1 MKYKKLIAG
10 LVTLIFVMSIF
21 SMLDFTVP
29 VVKGTDVSGTQSGVW
44 DVAGSPYIVTENVI
58 VESGTTLEIKPGV
71 VIKFDLGK
79 KMYIL
84 GILFANGTKTNP
96 ITFTSNVA
104 SPYIYC
110 WEGIKFHT
118 LGSGIVQNCS
128 FTYARNGIDV
138 EASYK
143 LKIKNCK
150 ISYCE
155 NATRFNTV
163 TMLDIENCNIFN
175 NTDNGIQLKWG
186 FGSVRISNNTIYNN
200 SKGIRLIHAYKSI
213 IENNTLDSNLRGIR
227 LRSSGR
233 CQISNNSIYNTNPS
247 GRSRSSRE
255 ASVPN
260 EFEDDDLGSQ
270 NFPPSS
276 SSRNSNRQEWDDD
289 DDDYDDLI
297 EDDKFNEIDWIE
309 GDHEEEIYAALYLN
323 RSNSN
328 SVFNNKIINV
338 SGYGILVN
346 RSYNNTFENN
356 YIENTSLNGICLYS
370 LSIINTFK
378 NNTIKNIDNSAIALT
393 FQSNGNTFQNNN
405 ITKPNYHFGIEYE
418 RDSTKNIFTRDNL
431 VNNIPLRVY
440 YQESGSKISSELK
453 DITIVLPKMTNLGQI
468 VIIESRNFNIR
479 GVQLTKG
486 QSGIFF
492 FDSHNGIII
501 DSKIINNDVYG
512 IDFGYNSTNISV
524 LNSTVSTSGVKDFNI
539 DDFSNVTVV
548 NTTFNRARVSYGYY
562 SNLTVQWFLHVKVV
576 YGVINETIPFA
587 KIKVHDNYNKL
598 IYNGS
603 TDNNGILKFIRCTDM
618 LLTNNKSISFNPY
631 NVSALK
637 IHYQP
642 GYAGSGI
649 VMDMTKWVTLKLTDN
664 HNPTLSGQIKPA
676 VTHNRTPTIEWPSGT
691 DTDNDILGY
700 NVQLWNLNN
709 KDEIIESNST
719 QTSKYIVKTNLTY
732 GERYGVNIIAFDPYG
747 GWSNYITGSFAVVNS
762 APSAPKIMIYP
773 LQTDKRPSRNE
784 DLNCTIIK
792 PSVDNDTNPKD
803 VIKYNYRWYKNDVLQ
818 VLLSTWNTTKL
829 YHILPKEYTST
840 NDIWRCEVTATDG
853 FKVTEPVGDS
863 RIIKNNPPR
872 LNNTIPFL
880 KILEDTVDSTSIN
893 LRDIFVDDDFEPLTF
908 DYINSGKNISV
919 QIFQHNG
926 TVILIPKQNWN
937 GYEDIRFTAT
947 DNEDSTY
954 INTRIKVLPVPD
966 PPTVKIVLPKT
977 KSYFI
982 HNNSRG
988 VSFVGVYEDPD
999 IPYGEGDVLNLTWIS
1014 NISGV
1019 LGYGDRLN
1027 NLILPIGSHKIDF
1040 IGYDSTNNSDRD
1052 SIIIHIINRTGPFN
1066 IPEVKLINP
1075 LSRQVINSTRATLS
1089 WTTINLNSSD
1099 MERVLF
1105 DVYLDTSETPSEIL
1119 VTEYLGNNLTITGL
1133 EDNTKYYWTVIPYL
1147 DEFQGICV
1155 DEVWNFTIDLNFT
1168 SIYGVE
1174 LNMIERELIIET
1186 GAITVYNFTVK
1197 NLGNGIDDFIITLS
1211 FLNGSDLIDY
1221 TTLQFDKVILEPSES
1236 ITINLTFNI
1245 SEDYSNINEILMLI
1259 NVYSSSG
1266 PASAMLSRN
1275 IKIIDEEEAL
1285 TIEDETPAKI
1295 PLGIIYLL
1303 LFILITILIIFLLL
1317 LFFFTRLFFWL
1328 KKQPQHL
1335 SIAHTNIIFPKK
1347 RSVTKEKVRK
1357 K

>member
-1 MKYKKLIAG
+1 MKYKKLIVG
-10 LVTLIFVMSIF
+10 LVTLIFVLSTFSI
-21 SMLDFTVP
+21 LDFTFP
-29 VVKGTDVSGTQSGVW
+29 IAKGTDVSGTQSGVW
-44 DVAGSPYIVTENVI
+44 SIAGSPYVVTENVI
-58 VESGTTLEIKPGV
+58 VESGTTLVIQPGV
-71 VIKFDLGK
+71 EIKFDLGK

-84 GILFANGTKTNP
+84 GILFANGTSANP
-96 ITFTSNVA
+96 ITFTSNVI
-104 SPYIYC
+104 SPYVYC

-118 LGSGIVQNCS
+118 LGSGVLQNCS

-143 LKIKNCK
+143 LKIKNCS

-163 TMLDIENCNIFN
+163 TMLDIENCYIYN

-186 FGSVRISNNTIYNN
+186 FGSVRIMNNTIYNN

-213 IENNTLDSNLRGIR
+213 IDNNTLDSNLRGIR

-233 CQISNNSIYNTNPS
+233 NQITNNSIYNTNPS
-247 GRSRSSRE
+247 SRSGGSRA
-255 ASVPN
+255 ASIPN
-260 EFEDDDLGSQ
+260 ELEDDDPGKQ
-270 NFPPSS
+270 NSAPSS
-276 SSRNSNRQEWDDD
+276 NSRNSNRQEWDDD

-323 RSNSN
+323 RSSSN
-328 SVFNNKIINV
+328 SVFNNKMINV

-346 RSYNNTFENN
+346 RSYNNTCEDN

-370 LSIINTFK
+370 LSIVNTFK
-378 NNTIKNIDNSAIALT
+378 NNTLKNVDNSAIALT

-418 RDSTKNIFTRDNL
+418 RDSIKNIFTRDNL
-431 VNNIPLRVY
+431 VNNIPLHVY
-440 YQESGSKISSELK
+440 YKELGSKISSELA
-453 DITIVLPKMTNLGQI
+453 DLTIILPKMTNLGQI
-468 VIIESRNFNIR
+468 VIIESSNFNIR
-479 GVQLTKG
+479 GIQLTKG

-492 FDSHNGIII
+492 FDSHNGIVI

-576 YGVINETIPFA
+576 YALTNETIPFA
-587 KIKVHDNYNKL
+587 KIKVYDNYNKL

-603 TDNNGILKFIRCTDM
+603 TDHYGISQFIRCTDM

-642 GYAGSGI
+642 GYAGFGI
-649 VMDMTKWVTLKLTDN
+649 DMDMTKWVTLKLTDN
-664 HNPTLSGQIKPA
+664 HNPKLSGQIKPA
-676 VTHNRTPTIEWPSGT
+676 VTHNRTPTITWPPGT
-691 DTDNDILGY
+691 DPDHDILGY
-700 NVQLWNLNN
+700 NIQLWNLNK

-719 QTSKYIVKTNLTY
+719 QKPKYIVKTNLTY
-732 GERYGVNIIAFDPYG
+732 GERYGVNVIAFDPYG

-762 APSAPKIMIYP
+762 APSAPKIMIIP
-773 LQTDKRPSRNE
+773 LQKDKRPSRNE

-803 VIKYNYRWYKNDVLQ
+803 IIKYNYLWYKNDVLQ
-818 VLLSTWNTTKL
+818 VLLSARNTTKT

-840 NDIWRCEVTATDG
+840 NDIWKCEVTASDG
-853 FKVTEPVGDS
+853 FEVTAPAVDF
-863 RIIKNNPPR
+863 RTIKNNPPR

-893 LRDIFVDDDFEPLTF
+893 LMDIFVDDDFEPLTF
-908 DYINSGKNISV
+908 DYIKSGENLSV
-919 QIFQHNG
+919 QIFQNNG
-926 TVILIPKQNWN
+926 TVILIPKHNWN
-937 GYEDIRFTAT
+937 GYEDIRFTAS
-947 DNEDSTY
+947 DNEDLTY
-954 INTRIKVLPVPD
+954 IDTKIRVMPVPD
-966 PPTVKIVLPKT
+966 PPTIKIVLPKT

-999 IPYGEGDVLNLTWIS
+999 IPYGDILNLTWVS

-1027 NLILPIGSHKIDF
+1027 NLILPIGSHKIEF
-1040 IGYDSTNNSDRD
+1040 IGNDSINNSDRD

-1066 IPEVKLINP
+1066 IPEVKLLSP
-1075 LSRQVINSTRATLS
+1075 LSRQVINSTTVTLS

-1099 MERVLF
+1099 NERVLF
-1105 DVYLDTSETPSEIL
+1105 DVYLDTSETPSEVL
-1119 VTEYLGNNLTITGL
+1119 VSEYLGNNLTITGL

-1155 DEVWNFTIDLNFT
+1155 DWVWNFSIDLNFT
-1168 SIYGVE
+1168 SIFGVE
-1174 LNMIERELIIET
+1174 LNMTERELIIET
-1186 GAITVYNFTVK
+1186 GAITIYNFTVK
-1197 NLGNGIDDFIITLS
+1197 NIGNGIDNFIITLS
-1211 FLNGSDLIDY
+1211 FLNGSELINY
-1221 TTLQFDKVILEPSES
+1221 ITLEFDTIILGPSES
-1236 ITINLTFNI
+1236 IMINLTFNI
-1245 SEDYSNINEILMLI
+1245 SEDYSNKNEILMLI

-1266 PASAMLSRN
+1266 PASAILSRN
-1275 IKIIDEEEAL
+1275 VRIIDKEEAL
-1285 TIEDETPAKI
+1285 AIEEETPSKI
-1295 PLGIIYLL
+1295 PLEIIYLL
-1303 LFILITILIIFLLL
+1303 LFILITILIIFILL
-1317 LFFFTRLFFWL
+1317 LFFFARLFFWL
-1328 KKQPQHL
+1328 KKQPKHL
-1335 SIAHTNIIFPKK
+1335 SITHTNIILPSKSKVSKK
-1347 RSVTKEKVRK
+1347 TEMKENN
-1357 K
+1357 